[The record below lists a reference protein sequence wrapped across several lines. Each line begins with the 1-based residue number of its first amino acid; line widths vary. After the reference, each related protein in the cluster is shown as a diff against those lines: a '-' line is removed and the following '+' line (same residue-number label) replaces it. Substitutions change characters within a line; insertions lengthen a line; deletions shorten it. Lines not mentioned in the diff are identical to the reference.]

1 MPSLAAPTAC
11 RTKTTTGTATASVSG
26 SYPSNSYV
34 RLASC
39 GRDQALKKNETG
51 SEQSVVVV
59 VYICKA
65 VSCPPSDAV
74 PCAFTKLLPL
84 YYTSWIGNKE
94 SFVTRCCP
102 ISSLKNT
109 DSDWSWK
116 WTLFCRSLESLG
128 PIQDKV
134 QVQASDDAYTR

>member
-65 VSCPPSDAV
+65 VSCPPPMLFHVPLPSFYRYTIRPELGIRNPLLLDAV
-74 PCAFTKLLPL
+74 L
-84 YYTSWIGNKE
+84 S
-94 SFVTRCCP
+94 
-102 ISSLKNT
+102 
-109 DSDWSWK
+109 
-116 WTLFCRSLESLG
+116 
-128 PIQDKV
+128 
-134 QVQASDDAYTR
+134 QA